1 MCLMLKGT
9 LFSRAF
15 TLIELLFVVV
25 IISILAALLLPA
37 LTAVRKNAD
46 KTQAISNMKQVGLA
60 FTLYAN
66 DNNLTLPGRVSDQTT
81 SAAPKW
87 PALLAGTNGSGQQ
100 NVTTNYV
107 GDVRVYIAPE
117 DVTINPQRPDLFTYL
132 TTNTTNNTSWI
143 MNGYN
148 DVGALTNSAV
158 QIRTVGFSSMSETI
172 LLGIQKPGAA
182 NFYMDFS
189 NGDNNT
195 VLNLAMYN
203 GGSPYLFA
211 DGSVQFITQA
221 QYQQP
226 APQGTSNYGDWLWL
240 SDKSNSVPT
249 GP

>member
-1 MCLMLKGT
+1 MVIV
-9 LFSRAF
+9 
-15 TLIELLFVVV
+15 LIA
-25 IISILAALLLPA
+25 ILAAMLLPVLQTVQRKA
-37 LTAVRKNAD
+37 NLTK
-46 KTQAISNMKQVGLA
+46 AISNMKQVGLA

-81 SAAPKW
+81 ASAPKW
-87 PALLAGTNGSGQQ
+87 PALLAGTDGSGTQ
-100 NVTTNYV
+100 NLTTNYV
-107 GDVRVYIAPE
+107 GDVQVYIAPG
-117 DVTINPQRPDLFTYL
+117 DTTINPNRPDLFAFL
-132 TTNTTNNTSWI
+132 TTNDVNNCSWI

-148 DVGALTNSAV
+148 DDGALTNANV
-158 QIRTVGFSSMSETI
+158 QIRTVNFTAPAETI
-172 LLGIQKPGAA
+172 LLGIQKGGQA

-211 DGSVQFITQA
+211 DGSVQFITQV

-240 SDKSNSVPT
+240 SDKTNSVPS